1 LPIGTYQFTPKS
13 IPNVATNVPCQN
25 KKCNGFDLTDLGNI
39 IMKNRNFINIDIL
52 IEIYRNFPDKDTFFT
67 PFFDKLAGTDAL
79 RKQIIEGKT
88 AEEIQQSWE
97 EDIIAFKKIRKKYLL
112 YGDFE

>member
-1 LPIGTYQFTPKS
+1 
-13 IPNVATNVPCQN
+13 
-25 KKCNGFDLTDLGNI
+25 
-39 IMKNRNFINIDIL
+39 MKNRNFINIDIL
-52 IEIYRNFPDKDTFFT
+52 IEMYRNFPDKDAFFT